1 MNFDLLNSS
10 DGVMKPNLKT
20 FLYSLTLIISVLCL
34 SARSASAQSSTN
46 WWWWLLNSNDCVS
59 YRKTPDTSVCVPA
72 RITVSLVDIKFKK
85 GTSNYSVFWSLTPF
99 TSTPTSTS
107 MGTNYLVSVSQPTT
121 VYFLITNN
129 NCTEKGSI
137 QIYATTAAANGKAT
151 ITDLKSSYCISG
163 LKSRI
168 YGTPAGGIFTGP
180 GVVSGGKDIWYFDP
194 AISGPGKHVI
204 KYSAG
209 CIVPAQQTVTIDPA
223 PCSSVLVGA
232 GSGSVGLIA
241 QPQGITTTCIGKIY
255 FSDSNNNKIWVID
268 ENGASAII
276 NTAGTKGNT
285 VGTDPTTVKLN
296 LPTGLVS
303 FGNTVYFCD
312 QVNHNIKAYNPSTGV
327 QIIAGENAATP
338 VGGDLDG
345 IGTAARFRNPYG
357 IAIDDLGKTLYVSDS
372 RNFKIKK
379 IDIATKQVTTVAG
392 STTGDV
398 PDGASVPGPVA
409 ATAAQF
415 GLLGHLTFAEGNLY
429 IADPSRSVIKK
440 LNLATNMVSVA
451 VNRKGSDE
459 RISGLAI
466 DCDGN
471 VYYSDVNSNNIFK
484 VSTSGSIANLGVSG
498 LDAPSSISIYNRGYL
513 DVANFGGNS
522 VTRSAIKGWKESAF
536 TGLKNFYC
544 NTETTSST
552 VSSTICTKN
561 LGAGSYSQ
569 PAEYISGKWQFS
581 PAGKTPGVYAVK
593 YYFTSGIS
601 CTDSLSKDVY
611 VFTTPE
617 LEPLEVLTDAFCGNY
632 GIVAKIK
639 DAVASPMDTIIWKND
654 KGVVIKVAAGSID
667 TLDIRTVAKAS
678 TYSAFAKNP
687 ACSYTSESVPAT
699 YKGIRFKMPSD
710 TTICKGNSIT
720 LKPTLI
726 SIQTGGT
733 IEQFWSPAQLFSED
747 RDKLF
752 MTQPDSVPST
762 TVFKLQMSVNG
773 CTGIDS
779 VKVSIKPKPSP
790 LSSSPLVIRMCPL
803 VEKLIGFENAPTDG
817 ITYTWKFDPS
827 YGAKKIDIT
836 ENLPLV
842 SKTLFDDV
850 IVTPPTLFV
859 RNTYNLIS
867 TNEYGC
873 SSSDIV
879 NILIFPK
886 PKINLG
892 NDTTIC
898 KGSSVMLGKEN
909 DPKYQY
915 EWNKDPSLVG
925 DQTAFPIA
933 TPVATTNY
941 VLKVIETLG
950 ECINYD
956 TIKVSLKSLPPKTA
970 MDRVVGM
977 CDGDPAIL
985 GPQNPSS
992 NYKYEWSPAAG
1003 LDNYL
1008 SPNPKATPSVSGTVY
1023 TLTMKDASGTPV
1035 CSDTAKVTVKISSK
1049 PTNVVAKT
1057 LPDNSTG
1064 ICPGNAIGLEVAS
1077 TPGYKVAWWPAET
1090 LNDSTLWIA
1099 TAKPSVTTR
1108 YKVKVTT
1115 GDGCSDTS
1123 SVEVIVD
1130 KISVDAGTDII
1141 FCPGDSGKFNG
1152 TYQSVSALTSQ
1163 KWSEDIDGISN
1174 ATGVSDIQDFHAF
1187 VKIAEGT
1194 SKKYYLKVTNSN
1206 SCSVVDSIIVTA
1218 STKPTADAGE
1228 DTGDCIGNTFML
1240 GGVGNPSLPSTY
1252 SFSWTPGN
1260 YTDARPSVTPTTDGI
1275 NTFILKVKDNV
1286 TNCTAAD
1293 TVELTIRPKP
1303 VKDEIVSNTPQACD
1317 GTDVTLSVNP
1327 NSSLVTWMD
1336 DENTLLDQGA
1346 THSVNTDGT
1355 YYAIFEQNGC
1365 YDTSKY
1371 TIDFMAPPVISSIES
1386 PMKSCMADGIP
1397 LKVVTSQGD
1406 GVLVYEWTVASSTG
1420 VFSTPEKDSTFF
1432 KSDNSSLASG
1442 VKTFTVKVSNQ
1453 CGNVTLDKDVTFVP
1467 SPEASFRADGPS
1479 KSLDNTSKE
1488 TMDAIS
1494 GDIISFVNTV
1504 DTVAQNISTWKWDFK
1519 DGNTSNL
1526 FNSSYTYS
1534 NPGKYNVEL
1543 TVVNKDGCS
1552 SVASLGVEVLSS
1564 KYLFVPNIFNPYSR
1578 NPENSVCKV
1587 YGLNISSQSFTFKVF
1602 NKWGEVVFET
1612 SDFNMAN
1619 RKGWDGQ
1626 NAPMGVYTYMVVGK
1640 FNDGSEFEKSG
1651 TVTLVR

>member
-1 MNFDLLNSS
+1 
-10 DGVMKPNLKT
+10 MKPNLKI
-20 FLYSLTLIISVLCL
+20 FLYSLALVISVLCL
-34 SARSASAQSSTN
+34 SAQFASAQTKSSY
-46 WWWWLLNSNDCVS
+46 WWWWYLNSNDCVS
-59 YRKTPDTSVCVPA
+59 YRQSPDTSVCAPA
-72 RITVSLVDIKFKK
+72 RITVSLADIKFKK
-85 GTSNYSVFWSLTPF
+85 GTSNYSIFWSLTPF
-99 TSTPTSTS
+99 ASTPTGTS
-107 MGTNYLVSVSQPTT
+107 MGAEYIVSVTQPTT
-121 VYFLITNN
+121 VYFLISNN

-163 LKSRI
+163 MKSRI
-168 YGTPAGGIFTGP
+168 YGTPAGGIFYGP

-194 AISGPGKHVI
+194 AISGPGKHII

-209 CIVPAQQTVTIDPA
+209 CIIPAQQTVTIDPA
-223 PCSSVLVGA
+223 PCSSVLVGN
-232 GSGSVGLIA
+232 GSGAVGLLA
-241 QPQGITTTCIGKIY
+241 NPQGITTTCQGKIY
-255 FSDSNNNKIWVID
+255 FSDSNNNKIWIID
-268 ENGASAII
+268 ENGAREII

-285 VGTDPTTVKLN
+285 VGSDPKLVKLN
-296 LPTGLVS
+296 VPTGLVS

-312 QVNHNIKAYNPSTGV
+312 QVNHNIKVYNPTTGV
-327 QIIAGENAATP
+327 QIIAGESSATP

-379 IDIATKQVTTVAG
+379 IDIATKQVTTIAG
-392 STTGDV
+392 SLTGDV
-398 PDGASVPGPVA
+398 PDGSTVPGPVA
-409 ATAAQF
+409 GPSAQF
-415 GLLGHLTFAEGNLY
+415 GILGHLTITNNYLF
-429 IADPSRSVIKK
+429 IADPSRSVVKK
-440 LNLATNMVSVA
+440 LDLLTNMVSIA

-459 RISGLAI
+459 RISGLAV

-471 VYYSDVNSNNIFK
+471 VYYSDVNANKILK
-484 VSTSGSIANLGVSG
+484 VSSSGTITDLGISG
-498 LDAPSSISIYNRGYL
+498 LDDPSSISLYNRGYI
-513 DVANFGGNS
+513 DVANYTGNS
-522 VTRSAIKGWKESAF
+522 VVRATIKGWKESAF
-536 TGLKNFYC
+536 TGLKSFYC
-544 NTETTSST
+544 NTETTLSSIT
-552 VSSTICTKN
+552 STICTKN
-561 LGAGSYSQ
+561 LGISSYSS
-569 PAEYISGKWQFS
+569 PAEYVSGKWQFN
-581 PAGKTPGVYAVK
+581 PAGKTPGVYSVK
-593 YYFTSGIS
+593 YYFTSGTS
-601 CTDSLSKDVY
+601 CADSLSKDIY

-617 LEPLEVLTDAFCGNY
+617 LEPLQILSDAFCGNY
-632 GIVAKIK
+632 AIVAKIK
-639 DAVASPMDTIIWKND
+639 DAVASPMDTIIWKNQ
-654 KGVVIKVAAGSID
+654 KGEVIKISAGSSDTLYLSSVAASAD
-667 TLDIRTVAKAS
+667 YT
-678 TYSAFAKNP
+678 AFAKNP
-687 ACSYTSESVPAT
+687 ACSFSLNSGPTTFKGMKIKKLPEDTAICAGSAFGLKAEPLNAKTATIAWSPANLVGDASSLLTSTVNLYTTTLFKITIEAAGCITTDSIKVIVNPRPDTLSKNYTAFYPLCPGTDSLIGFSGAPTDKITYTWRYNSPGYTKYIDITETTPEVNISIPFNVVVPAGKPFVSNNYELIAT
-699 YKGIRFKMPSD
+699 NEFGCVTRDPVTIAIFPIPAINMGND
-710 TTICKGNSIT
+710 VTICKGESVQIGIPPDGNT
-720 LKPTLI
+720 YLWNANPTI
-726 SIQTGGT
+726 SNVNVSNPVVT
-733 IEQFWSPAQLFSED
+733 P
-747 RDKLF
+747 
-752 MTQPDSVPST
+752 SVST
-762 TVFKLQMSVNG
+762 DY
-773 CTGIDS
+773 I
-779 VKVSIKPKPSP
+779 VKVS
-790 LSSSPLVIRMCPL
+790 
-803 VEKLIGFENAPTDG
+803 G
-817 ITYTWKFDPS
+817 
-827 YGAKKIDIT
+827 
-836 ENLPLV
+836 
-842 SKTLFDDV
+842 
-850 IVTPPTLFV
+850 V
-859 RNTYNLIS
+859 R
-867 TNEYGC
+867 C
-873 SSSDIV
+873 
-879 NILIFPK
+879 
-886 PKINLG
+886 
-892 NDTTIC
+892 
-898 KGSSVMLGKEN
+898 
-909 DPKYQY
+909 
-915 EWNKDPSLVG
+915 
-925 DQTAFPIA
+925 A
-933 TPVATTNY
+933 
-941 VLKVIETLG
+941 
-950 ECINYD
+950 NYD
-956 TIKVSLKSLPPKTA
+956 TVKVTLKALPAKAA
-970 MDRVVGM
+970 MDRIVGM

-985 GPQNPSS
+985 GPQNPST
-992 NYKYEWSPAAG
+992 NYKYEWSPSAG
-1003 LDNYL
+1003 LDNYQI
-1008 SPNPKATPSVSGTVY
+1008 PNPKATPSISGTVY

-1035 CSDTAKVTVKISSK
+1035 CTDTAKVMVKISSK
-1049 PTNVVAKT
+1049 PTNV
-1057 LPDNSTG
+1057 LPTTFPVSG
-1064 ICPGNAIGLEVAS
+1064 ICPGNVAGLSVPNTA
-1077 TPGYKVAWWPAET
+1077 GYKVAWWPAAT
-1090 LNDSTLWIA
+1090 LNDSTLW
-1099 TAKPSVTTR
+1099 TPVAKPTVTTV

-1123 SVEVIVD
+1123 SVKVLVD
-1130 KISVDAGTDII
+1130 EISVDAGSDII
-1141 FCPGDSGKFNG
+1141 FCPGDSGKFKA
-1152 TYQSVSALTSQ
+1152 TYQSVSALTFK

-1174 ATGVSDIQDFHAF
+1174 ATGVSDNQDFNAF

-1206 SCSVVDSIIVTA
+1206 SCSVADSIIVTA
-1218 STKPTADAGE
+1218 SKKPTADAGE

-1240 GGVGNPSLPSTY
+1240 GGIGNPSLPSTY

-1260 YTDARPSVTPTTDGI
+1260 YTDARPSVSPITAGI
-1275 NTFILKVKDNV
+1275 NIFILNVKDNA

-1303 VKDEIVSNTPQACD
+1303 VKDEIVSNSPQACE

-1336 DENTLLDQGA
+1336 DTNTLLDQGP

-1386 PMKSCMADGIP
+1386 PLKSCMANGIP
-1397 LKVVTSQGD
+1397 LKVITSQGD

-1420 VFSTPEKDSTFF
+1420 EFSTPEKDSTFF
-1432 KSDNSSLASG
+1432 KSDNSSLATG

-1504 DTVAQNISTWKWDFK
+1504 DTLAQNISTWKWDFK

-1626 NAPMGVYTYMVVGK
+1626 NAPMGVYTYIVVGK